1 MNNSTTRVFRF
12 SFLFCLALLV
22 AFSAMAQ
29 SNRQLVKRGNKF
41 FDDEN
46 YRSAIPFYEQV
57 LAKDPD
63 NAQALFRSGVSYI
76 SFDKEKAS
84 EYIYRAQRLNP
95 KVAKD
100 VEYWLGRIDHLNY
113 RFDEAVAHYRAY
125 DATLKK
131 NDERKPEIARL
142 MQQSRNAKA
151 QFNNAKDIFV
161 KNLGDEVNTAYSE
174 HSPVIAADDNYLLFT
189 SRSENVTGG
198 KADQYGEYYE
208 DIFETR
214 RADPTAAW
222 QQPKPVANINSQ
234 FHDAAIQL
242 FDNDTK
248 LLLYRDQNNGDFFF
262 STLENGAWSAPKPLS
277 NNINTRDY
285 EGDAYITPDGK
296 FLYYSTSHY
305 SENGD
310 KDIYVSEREANG
322 DWGKPKSMGTLIN
335 SPDDDDSPYLTRD
348 GKTMYFTSRGHNS
361 MGGYDVFVT
370 KFDSVSR
377 RWSRPENMGYPI
389 NTPDDDA
396 YYRLSPD
403 GSYAYLSS
411 YRMGGYGE
419 KDIWTINYIKNV
431 VIRGHVYN
439 LRDKSIIP
447 GVELVFSGQQ
457 ANKQAIS
464 YRDVTKPDSG
474 TYSVSV
480 LSGRKYQVSVSKD
493 GNNIAT
499 EEFDIPVITND
510 TTVIEKDFFVP
521 FTDTTAAGRLAFEK
535 IYFDTDEY
543 TLRAESVTELD
554 NLVRILKANPGINLS
569 INGHCD
575 SRNTDEYNIV
585 LGENRAK
592 AAYDYLVRNG
602 IAQTR
607 LVTVSYGERRPAAPN
622 DSPENMQLNRRTEFV
637 IIPREGENPADIKI
651 QGGTNNNGTITPKK

>member
-1 MNNSTTRVFRF
+1 MNNLTKKVFRF
-12 SFLFCLALLV
+12 SFLFGLALLV
-22 AFSAMAQ
+22 AVSAMAQ
-29 SNRQLVKRGNKF
+29 SNRQLMKRGNKF

-57 LAKDPD
+57 LAKDAD
-63 NAQALFRSGVSYI
+63 NAQALFRAGVSYI

-84 EYIYRAQRLNP
+84 EYIYRAQRLSP

-113 RFDEAVAHYRAY
+113 RFDEAIAHYRAY

-161 KNLGDEVNTAYSE
+161 KNLGSEINTAYSE

-208 DIFETR
+208 DVFETR
-214 RADPTAAW
+214 RADPTATW
-222 QQPKPVANINSQ
+222 QQPKPVGNINSQ

-262 STLENGAWSAPKPLS
+262 STLENGTWSAPKPLS

-310 KDIYVSEREANG
+310 KDIYVSERDANG

-335 SPDDDDSPYLTRD
+335 SQDDDDSPYLTRD

-439 LRDKSIIP
+439 LRDKSVIP

-499 EEFDIPVITND
+499 EEFDIPVVTND
-510 TTVIEKDFFVP
+510 TTVIEKDFYVP

-554 NLVRILKANPGINLS
+554 NLVRILKANPGINIS

-592 AAYDYLVRNG
+592 AAYDYLVKNG
-602 IAQTR
+602 VAQNR

-637 IIPREGENPADIKI
+637 IIPREGQNPNDIKI
-651 QGGTNNNGTITPKK
+651 EGGTNNNGTITPQK

>member
-1 MNNSTTRVFRF
+1 MNNSTSKFFRF

-22 AFSAMAQ
+22 AVSAMAQ
-29 SNRQLVKRGNKF
+29 SNRQLMKRGNKF
-41 FDDEN
+41 FDDEA

-57 LAKDPD
+57 LAKNPD
-63 NAQALFRSGVSYI
+63 DAAALFRAGVSYI

-84 EYIYRAQRLNP
+84 EYIYRAQRLKP

-113 RFDEAVAHYRAY
+113 RFDEAIAHYRTY
-125 DATLKK
+125 DVTLKK
-131 NDERKPEIARL
+131 NDERKTEIARL
-142 MQQSRNAKA
+142 IQQSRNAKA

-161 KNLGDEVNTAYSE
+161 RNLGETVNTAFSE
-174 HSPVIAADDNYLLFT
+174 HSPVIASDDNYLLFT
-189 SRSENVTGG
+189 SRAENVTGG
-198 KADQYGEYYE
+198 KADQYGEYFE
-208 DIFETR
+208 DVFDTR
-214 RADPTAAW
+214 RPSPTAEW
-222 QQPKPVANINSQ
+222 EKPKPVANINSQ

-262 STLENGAWSAPKPLS
+262 STLENGTWSTPKSLG

-296 FLYYSTSHY
+296 FMYYSTSHY
-305 SENGD
+305 AENGD
-310 KDIYVSEREANG
+310 KDIYVSERDANG

-335 SPDDDDSPYLTRD
+335 SADDDDSPYLTRD

-439 LRDKSIIP
+439 LRDKSVIP

-480 LSGRKYQVSVSKD
+480 LSGRKYQVTVSKD

-499 EEFDIPVITND
+499 EEFDIPVVTND
-510 TTVIEKDFFVP
+510 TTVIEKDFYVP
-521 FTDTTAAGRLAFEK
+521 FADTTPVGRLAFQK

-543 TLRAESVTELD
+543 DLRGESITELD
-554 NLVRILKANPGINLS
+554 NLARILKANPSINIS

-575 SRNTDEYNIV
+575 SRNTDEYNLT
-585 LGENRAK
+585 LGENRA
-592 AAYDYLVRNG
+592 
-602 IAQTR
+602 
-607 LVTVSYGERRPAAPN
+607 
-622 DSPENMQLNRRTEFV
+622 
-637 IIPREGENPADIKI
+637 
-651 QGGTNNNGTITPKK
+651 